1 MRTTLI
7 ILLLLLSVS
16 LSAVTKTA
24 ATLSGVLIKE
34 LDENANKIR
43 VDEYLK
49 TGEYILKIETDNM
62 IQVKKIIK

>member
-1 MRTTLI
+1 M
-7 ILLLLLSVS
+7 LLSVS